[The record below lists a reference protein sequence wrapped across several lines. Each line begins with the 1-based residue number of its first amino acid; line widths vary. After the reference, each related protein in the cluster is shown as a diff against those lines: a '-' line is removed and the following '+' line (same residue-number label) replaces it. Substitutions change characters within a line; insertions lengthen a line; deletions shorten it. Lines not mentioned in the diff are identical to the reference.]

1 MKIQNLPKLA
11 ATLLVLP
18 LVIAVIGCSANDE
31 LTCDGGRPVAD
42 PQTAV
47 RGLLEAAET
56 TDYDKACSVISLKLT
71 NEAMNG
77 PLTALKHEMDSKEVT
92 SSNFKMI
99 EYDRGGSAH
108 FYNIYADQP
117 DIPLE
122 FTLVEIGKGYRV
134 AFGEEP

>member
-1 MKIQNLPKLA
+1 VNIQNLSKLA

-18 LVIAVIGCSANDE
+18 LVFAVAGCSANNE
-31 LTCDGGRPVAD
+31 LTCDGGKPLDD

-56 TDYDKACSVISLKLT
+56 NDYDKACSVISLKLT
-71 NEAMNG
+71 DEAMNG

-92 SSNFKMI
+92 SSNFRML

-108 FYNIYADQP
+108 FYNIYAEQP
-117 DIPLE
+117 DAPIKI
-122 FTLVEIGKGYRV
+122 TLVDIDKGYRV
-134 AFGEEP
+134 AFGEEQ